1 MIQLR
6 SRALVILV
14 MVGALLTTVVAP
26 AGAAEATNT
35 RPTDIASTDIATT
48 DIAPTDVRPD
58 IRPDIEVLRLRC
70 RGVLNADGLPEVRCK
85 WTAPTVDSAHVVVLQ
100 RNDGS
105 GFESIWRTAN
115 VQRNRYVDTDIEAG
129 QRYRYRVRVFDAN
142 KHLVAASRSNGAGVP
157 IPSIDVLEIGC
168 EAGVIHPTPTDVAL
182 RDVAVT
188 DAIAGHKVVECK
200 WTGTENVRAYQL
212 WRLVNRGHRELVGT
226 YDNETFNAKDR
237 PGNDALVVK
246 YAVLALD
253 ADGEIIGRSRPTTV
267 RFPGIR

>member
-26 AGAAEATNT
+26 AGAAEVTDT
-35 RPTDIASTDIATT
+35 RPTDVASTDV
-48 DIAPTDVRPD
+48 APTDVRPD

-85 WTAPTVDSAHVVVLQ
+85 WTAPTVDSAHVVALQ

-115 VQRNRYVDTDIEAG
+115 VERSRYVDTAVEAG
-129 QRYRYRVRVFDAN
+129 RRYRYRVRVFDAN

-157 IPSIDVLEIGC
+157 IPPIHVLEIGC
-168 EAGVIHPTPTDVAL
+168 EAGVIHTTPTDVAA
-182 RDVAVT
+182 RDAAIT
-188 DAIAGHKVVECK
+188 DELPPHKVVECK

-237 PGNDALVVK
+237 PGDDALVVK

>member
-1 MIQLR
+1 M
-6 SRALVILV
+6 
-14 MVGALLTTVVAP
+14 
-26 AGAAEATNT
+26 
-35 RPTDIASTDIATT
+35 
-48 DIAPTDVRPD
+48 
-58 IRPDIEVLRLRC
+58 
-70 RGVLNADGLPEVRCK
+70 
-85 WTAPTVDSAHVVVLQ
+85 VVLE

-115 VQRNRYVDTDIEAG
+115 VERHRYVDTDVQAG

-157 IPSIDVLEIGC
+157 VPPIAVLEIGC
-168 EAGVIHPTPTDVAL
+168 EAGVIHPTPTDVAD
-182 RDVAVT
+182 RDAAIT
-188 DAIAGHKVVECK
+188 DALPRHKVVECK

-212 WRLVNRGHRELVGT
+212 WRLVNRGHRELVGN

-237 PGNDALVVK
+237 PGDAALIVK

-267 RFPGIR
+267 WFPRIR